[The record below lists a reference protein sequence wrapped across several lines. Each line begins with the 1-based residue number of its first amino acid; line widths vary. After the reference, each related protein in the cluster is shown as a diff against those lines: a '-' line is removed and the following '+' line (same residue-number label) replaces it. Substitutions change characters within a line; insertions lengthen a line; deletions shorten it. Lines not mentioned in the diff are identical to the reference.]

1 MHLIDYVTKMTN
13 KIVDVTK
20 LNQMYLN

>member
-13 KIVDVTK
+13 KIVAATK